1 MIGYSERNYFSSPSV
16 AAYRQACAL
25 VDRVS
30 SHTSSDGCE
39 LRCYELARAVAQH
52 LVMSGFTAEVV
63 DGKMWWFDHT
73 WILLSGQ
80 EDAALLDVY
89 VPGRIPQVQLIH
101 DHSSVS
107 RGYERWARPRTDI
120 RHAVVDELTLLMDC
134 KNLIAEEAVVTDQGL
149 IGRIAVLNEGKR

>member
-1 MIGYSERNYFSSPSV
+1 
-16 AAYRQACAL
+16 
-25 VDRVS
+25 
-30 SHTSSDGCE
+30 
-39 LRCYELARAVAQH
+39 
-52 LVMSGFTAEVV
+52 MSGFTAEVV
-63 DGKMWWFDHT
+63 DGKMWWIDHT

-120 RHAVVDELTLLMDC
+120 RHAVVDELILLMAY
-134 KNLIAEEAVVTDQGL
+134 KNDIDEKIVVTDQEL
-149 IGRIAVLNEGKR
+149 IGKHAVLNEGKR